1 MRVLPPALIVLAL
14 MTMPSAVL
22 AQGPTNQQLAQAL
35 FDEAR
40 ELMDT
45 NEPQRIAKACPL
57 LERSQKLEPGGG
69 TLLNLAICYERSHR
83 MATAYATFNEAL
95 SQARKAGRHDR
106 EDIALSHLDIIAPRL
121 PKLRVS
127 LQEPL
132 DTVVVQIDET
142 VMGPAVLGVLT
153 PLDPGLHHVRVS
165 AQNRTPWEWRGTLAE
180 GQKLELEA
188 TLEPPAPVDPCVV
201 APEKCAAR
209 KTEPLAEKRWSPVS
223 WGALGVGGVS
233 LTISLV
239 TGILALGAKST
250 FENECIP
257 SRNYCTDPAQGAS
270 DLDRFKAL
278 AWTSTITLGIGVV
291 AGVVM
296 LAWPKRVI
304 APKVEPGGVAF
315 RF

>member
-1 MRVLPPALIVLAL
+1 MRVLPLAL
-14 MTMPSAVL
+14 LAVAL
-22 AQGPTNQQLAQAL
+22 GAAPAVAQAQGPTNQQLAQAL

-45 NEPQRIAKACPL
+45 NEPDKIAKACPL
-57 LERSQKLEPGGG
+57 LERSQRLEPGGG
-69 TLLNLAICYERSHR
+69 TLLNLAICYEGEHR
-83 MATAYATFNEAL
+83 LATAYATFNEAL

-106 EDIALSHLDIIAPRL
+106 EDIALSHLDTIGPKL

-127 LQEPL
+127 LQENL

-142 VMGPAVLGVLT
+142 MMGPAVLGVLT
-153 PLDPGLHHVRVS
+153 PLDPGPHHVRVS
-165 AQNRTPWEWRGTLAE
+165 AQNRTPWEWSGALAE

-188 TLEPPAPVDPCVV
+188 TLPPLAPIDPCAA
-201 APEKCAAR
+201 APEKCALH
-209 KTEPLAEKRWSPVS
+209 KTAPHEEKRWSPVS
-223 WGALGVGGVS
+223 WVALGVGGVS
-233 LTISLV
+233 LATSLV

-296 LAWPKRVI
+296 LAWPKVVV
-304 APKVEPGGVAF
+304 APKVEPGGVAL